1 MTKLVPHNCTEK
13 PIRLNWMILDFGW
26 KLLKHNRPISQIPE
40 CICAISHNATF
51 CNRNVHMCAHFCYRM
66 VHCGIFVWCIMGFV
80 RWVYYPS
87 TQAAYKTDPTLTD
100 NQTFIYQ
107 SEKNKDLFA
116 KTVENK
122 YFSWVPKDPC
132 SKVRTFPENKDPWEP
147 CWCYELV

>member
-1 MTKLVPHNCTEK
+1 MLK
-13 PIRLNWMILDFGW
+13 ISFLNDKTCSPQLYRKAYSIELIDFGLW
-26 KLLKHNRPISQIPE
+26 MKIVK
-40 CICAISHNATF
+40 T
-51 CNRNVHMCAHFCYRM
+51 
-66 VHCGIFVWCIMGFV
+66 
-80 RWVYYPS
+80 YYPS

-116 KTVENK
+116 KSVENK